1 MFYDSDIYLVEWR
14 ESRWLVL
21 TSMASLI
28 PTTYSFKNGL
38 YFLSVVS
45 FISTFISA
53 NYWRKAT
60 LSTRRDMD
68 LVLQKVA
75 FLIYFFHGIYYI
87 RGYRI
92 VAFSPG
98 VMFLLYNYYY
108 SNQYYYEK
116 KREWLSYH
124 IWFHVMVLTEQLV
137 VLESVQHYLTDPY
150 DVKNV

>member
-1 MFYDSDIYLVEWR
+1 MFYDTDVYLVDWR

-28 PTTYSFKNGL
+28 PTTYSFSNGL
-38 YFLSVVS
+38 YFLSTVS
-45 FISTFISA
+45 LISTFISA

-60 LSTRRDMD
+60 ISSRRDMD
-68 LVLQKVA
+68 LTLQKFA
-75 FLIYFFHGIYYI
+75 FFIYLFHGFYYV

-92 VAFSPG
+92 IAFTPG

-116 KREWLSYH
+116 KREWLNYH
-124 IWFHVMVLTEQLV
+124 IWFHMMVLTEQMV
-137 VLESVQHYLTDPY
+137 VLESVQHYLC
-150 DVKNV
+150 

>member
-1 MFYDSDIYLVEWR
+1 MFYDTDIYLVEWR

-28 PTTYSFKNGL
+28 PTTYSFQNGL
-38 YFLSVVS
+38 YFLSAVS
-45 FISTFISA
+45 LFTTIISA

-60 LSTRRDMD
+60 ISFRRDLD
-68 LVLQKVA
+68 LFYAKLS
-75 FLIYFFHGIYYI
+75 FIIYLCNGIYYV

-92 VAFSPG
+92 LVFSPG

-116 KREWLSYH
+116 KREWLTYH
-124 IWFHVMVLTEQLV
+124 IWFHMMVLTEQLV
-137 VLESVQHYLTDPY
+137 VLESCQHYLS
-150 DVKNV
+150 